1 MNKRCAYILPVLL
14 ILIFSMP
21 LNAQVTIRINQ
32 GLNFGSLYPVGSG
45 GTVTISDNGDR
56 LPPTGSVVL
65 FPSTYHESS
74 FTLSTTKK
82 LRTYYVYSLTIQ
94 SPITMTRTG
103 GGSMTLYL
111 NTNGSNDGWS
121 VTQKSSVTLHMGGTL
136 NVGSVTANPPGN
148 YSGSFRITANY
159 Y

>member
-1 MNKRCAYILPVLL
+1 MNKKCAYILTLL
-14 ILIFSMP
+14 FILMFSMP
-21 LNAQVTIRINQ
+21 LNAQVTLRINQ
-32 GLNFGSLYPVGSG
+32 GLVFGSLYPVGSG
-45 GTVTISDNGDR
+45 GTVTISDYGVR
-56 LPPTGSVVL
+56 SSAGSVVL
-65 FPSTYHESS
+65 FPSTYNEST